1 MGGTEQ
7 VKVWRKGL
15 SRRKPTYQGVFYL
28 TSLKTLQEG
37 LGPARK
43 PSRRVRSL
51 IAVTS
56 GHSFRKEPI
65 QKTFQFS
72 RFTVSLKY
80 KYFRK
85 SIREFSYLFP
95 TLVEKIKICDLEG
108 WIWVLQDLKLI
119 QFGRSFGRHF
129 KIICTK

>member
-1 MGGTEQ
+1 MEKRPQQTQTNLPGCVLSHITQNTARGTRPCKETQ
-7 VKVWRKGL
+7 PQ
-15 SRRKPTYQGVFYL
+15 SPEPH
-28 TSLKTLQEG
+28 SL
-37 LGPARK
+37 
-43 PSRRVRSL
+43 
-51 IAVTS
+51 TS

-65 QKTFQFS
+65 QKSFQFS
-72 RFTVSLKY
+72 RFAVSLKY